1 VLELDDELSALVEL
15 LDRDETLD
23 VLLLVE
29 LDLLELDELLL
40 LELDDTE
47 DVELLDELD
56 SDELD
61 ELDTELEDDSS
72 SIAMI
77 RKSPDGNET
86 DVATLKFR
94 TDGLPATPAA
104 YLAQTA

>member
-1 VLELDDELSALVEL
+1 
-15 LDRDETLD
+15 

-29 LDLLELDELLL
+29 LDLLLLDELLELDEL
-40 LELDDTE
+40 DTE

-61 ELDTELEDDSS
+61 ELETELELDSS
-72 SIAMI
+72 SSAMM
-77 RKSPDGNET
+77 RKSPDGKLT
-86 DVATLKFR
+86 LVATLKFR